1 MPSQSHALRYGLPGF
16 ALAFAAL
23 PLYLL
28 TPSLYAEQ
36 LGLHLAAVGLLLMA
50 TRLVDAF
57 ADPIIGRRIDRSSRH
72 VWIWMA
78 SGVAVMAISLALL
91 VNPPISWLQHQ
102 SNSQALGL
110 LWMGLA
116 ALFVSLG
123 NSVATLAHQSWAVSW
138 TADPDAQRKLVAS
151 REIWSLVGVI
161 TAAVIAAQRSGPAL
175 AIVLISVGALGIWL
189 TRGLQS
195 FGVKR
200 QDSVQQESDSWRV
213 LLGDIQFQKLL
224 GSFAINALANAIP
237 ATLFLFFV
245 QDRLKLSSETAG
257 LLLAIYF
264 VAAAASVRLWTSIMG
279 RIGARRTWQIAM
291 GIAIVSFVWALTLKQ
306 GDLIPFGI
314 ICLATGF
321 ALGAELVC
329 PPILLGALIDRA
341 GQRGRS
347 EASYFGIWNLIA
359 KLALAAAAGLV
370 LPALSGLGY
379 QPGAASGSDELQ
391 ALQWVY
397 AGLPCMLKLIALVM
411 LHPVQDVLSVSE
423 RTPS

>member
-1 MPSQSHALRYGLPGF
+1 M
-16 ALAFAAL
+16 
-23 PLYLL
+23 
-28 TPSLYAEQ
+28 
-36 LGLHLAAVGLLLMA
+36 
-50 TRLVDAF
+50 
-57 ADPIIGRRIDRSSRH
+57 
-72 VWIWMA
+72 
-78 SGVAVMAISLALL
+78 GV
-91 VNPPISWLQHQ
+91 
-102 SNSQALGL
+102 
-110 LWMGLA
+110 A

-195 FGVKR
+195 FGAKR

>member
-1 MPSQSHALRYGLPGF
+1 MPRSSQALRYGLPGA

-50 TRLVDAF
+50 TRLIDAF
-57 ADPIIGRRIDRSSRH
+57 ADPIIGRRIDRSAHH

-78 SGVAVMAISLALL
+78 SGLAVMAVSLALL
-91 VNPPISWLQHQ
+91 VNPPVEWLSQQPHQ
-102 SNSQALGL
+102 QTLGL
-110 LWMGLA
+110 LWMGVA
-116 ALFVSLG
+116 ALLVSLG

-138 TADPDAQRKLVAS
+138 TADPEAQRRLVAS
-151 REIWSLVGVI
+151 REVWSLIGVI

-175 AIVLISVGALGIWL
+175 AAIVIMVGGLGIWI

-195 FGVKR
+195 FGQR
-200 QDSVQQESDSWRV
+200 HRTTADDQGDSWRT
-213 LLGDIQFQKLL
+213 LLSDTDFQKLL
-224 GSFAINALANAIP
+224 GSFAVNALANAIP

-245 QDRLKLSSETAG
+245 QDRLQLSSETAG

-264 VAAAASVRLWTSIMG
+264 IAAAASVRVWTAIMA
-279 RIGARRTWQIAM
+279 RVGARRTWQIAM
-291 GIAIVSFVWALTLKQ
+291 AIAIVSFVWALTLQ
-306 GDLIPFGI
+306 PGDLIPFGI
-314 ICLATGF
+314 ICLATGA

-329 PPILLGALIDRA
+329 PPILLGTLIDRA

-347 EASYFGIWNLIA
+347 EASYFGIWNLVA

-370 LPALSGLGY
+370 LPALSGFGY
-379 QPGAASGSDELQ
+379 QPGRATGIDELQ

-397 AGLPCMLKLIALVM
+397 AGLPCMLKLIALIT
-411 LHPVQDVLSVSE
+411 LGRVQDGLSVSE
-423 RTPS
+423 RTLS

>member
-1 MPSQSHALRYGLPGF
+1 
-16 ALAFAAL
+16 
-23 PLYLL
+23 
-28 TPSLYAEQ
+28 
-36 LGLHLAAVGLLLMA
+36 
-50 TRLVDAF
+50 
-57 ADPIIGRRIDRSSRH
+57 
-72 VWIWMA
+72 MA
-78 SGVAVMAISLALL
+78 SGLSVMAVSLALL
-91 VNPPISWLQHQ
+91 VNPPVEWLQQQ
-102 SNSQALGL
+102 SYPQTLSLI
-110 LWMGLA
+110 WMGVA
-116 ALFVSLG
+116 ALCVSLG

-138 TADPDAQRKLVAS
+138 TADPDAQQKLVAS
-151 REIWSLVGVI
+151 REVWSLVGVI

-175 AIVLISVGALGIWL
+175 AIILMSVGALGIWL
-189 TRGLQS
+189 TRSLQS
-195 FGVKR
+195 FGKQHEDIAR
-200 QDSVQQESDSWRV
+200 DQTDSWRT
-213 LLGDIQFQKLL
+213 LLGDIGFQKLL

-264 VAAAASVRLWTSIMG
+264 IAAAAGVRLWTGIMA
-279 RIGARRTWQIAM
+279 RLGARRTWQIAM
-291 GIAIVSFVWALTLKQ
+291 AIAIVSFVWALTLDQ

-347 EASYFGIWNLIA
+347 EASYFGIWNLVA

-370 LPALSGLGY
+370 LPALSVLGY
-379 QPGAASGSDELQ
+379 QPGSTAGSHELQ

-411 LHPVQDVLSVSE
+411 LSRVQDVLSVSE

>member
-1 MPSQSHALRYGLPGF
+1 MPSSSQALRYGLPGA

-57 ADPIIGRRIDRSSRH
+57 ADPIIGRRIDRSPHH
-72 VWIWMA
+72 VWIWMT
-78 SGVAVMAISLALL
+78 SGLAVMAISLALL
-91 VNPPISWLQHQ
+91 VNPPIEWLEQHP
-102 SNSQALGL
+102 NRQALAL
-110 LWMGLA
+110 VWMGIA
-116 ALFVSLG
+116 ALLVSLG

-138 TADPDAQRKLVAS
+138 TADPEAQRRLVAS
-151 REIWSLVGVI
+151 RELWSLIGVI
-161 TAAVIAAQRSGPAL
+161 TAAVIAAQRSGPTL
-175 AIVLISVGALGIWL
+175 AVIVISVGGLGIWL

-195 FGVKR
+195 FGRKHGTAT
-200 QDSVQQESDSWRV
+200 DNPSDSWR
-213 LLGDIQFQKLL
+213 LLLSDPGFQKLL
-224 GSFAINALANAIP
+224 GSFAVNALANAIP

-245 QDRLKLSSETAG
+245 QDRLKLSAETAG
-257 LLLAIYF
+257 LLLAVYF
-264 VAAAASVRLWTSIMG
+264 IAAAASVRIWTKIMA
-279 RIGARRTWQIAM
+279 RTGAQRTWQAAM
-291 GIAIVSFVWALTLKQ
+291 AIAIASFIWALFLEE
-306 GDLIPFGI
+306 GDLIPFGV
-314 ICLATGF
+314 ICLATGA

-347 EASYFGIWNLIA
+347 EASYFGVWNLVA

-379 QPGAASGSDELQ
+379 QPGGTASIDELQ

-397 AGLPCMLKLIALVM
+397 AGLPCMLKLIALIT
-411 LHPVQDVLSVSE
+411 LNRIPVGLSVTE
-423 RTPS
+423 RTLS

>member
-1 MPSQSHALRYGLPGF
+1 MPRQSQALRYGLPGF

-36 LGLHLAAVGLLLMA
+36 LGLHLAAVGVLLRA

-57 ADPIIGRRIDRSSRH
+57 ADPIIGRLIDRSGRH
-72 VWIWMA
+72 VWVWLA
-78 SGVAVMAISLALL
+78 GGLSVMAISLALL
-91 VNPPISWLQHQ
+91 VNPPVEWLQQQ
-102 SNSQALGL
+102 SHPQAVSLI
-110 LWMGLA
+110 WMGTT
-116 ALFVSLG
+116 ALCVSLG

-138 TADPDAQRKLVAS
+138 TAEPDAQRKLVAS
-151 REIWSLVGVI
+151 REVWSLVGVI

-175 AIVLISVGALGIWL
+175 AIVLISVGALGLWL
-189 TRGLQS
+189 TRSLQL
-195 FGVKR
+195 FGAKHHDRVND
-200 QDSVQQESDSWRV
+200 QSDSWRT
-213 LLGDIQFQKLL
+213 LLSDVAFQKLL

-257 LLLAIYF
+257 LLLALYF
-264 VAAAASVRLWTSIMG
+264 IAAAASVRAWTGIMA
-279 RIGARRTWQIAM
+279 RLGARRTWQIAM
-291 GIAIVSFVWALTLKQ
+291 AIAILSFVWALTLDE
-306 GDLIPFGI
+306 GDLIAFGI

-341 GQRGRS
+341 GQRGKS
-347 EASYFGIWNLIA
+347 EASYFGIWNLVA

-379 QPGAASGSDELQ
+379 QPGSVTGAHELQ

-397 AGLPCMLKLIALVM
+397 AGLPCMLKLFALGM
-411 LHPVQDVLSVSE
+411 LSRVQDVLSVSE

>member
-1 MPSQSHALRYGLPGF
+1 MPRSSHALRYGLPGA

-50 TRLVDAF
+50 TRLIDAF
-57 ADPIIGRRIDRSSRH
+57 ADPIIGRRIDRSVRH
-72 VWIWMA
+72 VWVWMA
-78 SGVAVMAISLALL
+78 SGLAVMAISLALL
-91 VNPPISWLQHQ
+91 VNPPVDWLAQQPHQ
-102 SNSQALGL
+102 QTLGL
-110 LWMGLA
+110 LWMGVA
-116 ALFVSLG
+116 ALLVSLS

-138 TADPDAQRKLVAS
+138 TADPEAQRRLVAS
-151 REIWSLVGVI
+151 REVWSLIGVI

-175 AIVLISVGALGIWL
+175 AAIVITVGGLGIWF

-195 FGVKR
+195 FGQR
-200 QDSVQQESDSWRV
+200 HRTTSDDQGDSWRT
-213 LLGDIQFQKLL
+213 LLSDPGFQKLL
-224 GSFAINALANAIP
+224 GSFAVNALANAIP

-245 QDRLKLSSETAG
+245 QDRLQLSSETAG
-257 LLLAIYF
+257 LLLAVYF
-264 VAAAASVRLWTSIMG
+264 IAAAASVRVWTAIMA
-279 RIGARRTWQIAM
+279 RMGARRTWQIAM
-291 GIAIVSFVWALTLKQ
+291 AIAIVSFVWALTLEQ

-314 ICLATGF
+314 ICLATGA

-329 PPILLGALIDRA
+329 PPILLGALIDQA

-347 EASYFGIWNLIA
+347 EASYFGVWNLVA

-370 LPALSGLGY
+370 LPALSGFGY
-379 QPGAASGSDELQ
+379 QPGRAAGIGELQ

-397 AGLPCMLKLIALVM
+397 AGLPCMLKFIALIT
-411 LHPVQDVLSVSE
+411 LGRVQDGLPVSE
-423 RTPS
+423 RTL

>member
-1 MPSQSHALRYGLPGF
+1 MPSSSQALRYGLPGA

-57 ADPIIGRRIDRSSRH
+57 ADPIIGRRIDRSPHH
-72 VWIWMA
+72 VWIWMT
-78 SGVAVMAISLALL
+78 SGLAVMAISLALL
-91 VNPPISWLQHQ
+91 VNPPIEWLEQHP
-102 SNSQALGL
+102 NRQALAL
-110 LWMGLA
+110 VWMGIA
-116 ALFVSLG
+116 ALLVSLG

-138 TADPDAQRKLVAS
+138 TADPEAQRRLVAS
-151 REIWSLVGVI
+151 RELWSLIGVI
-161 TAAVIAAQRSGPAL
+161 TAAVIAAQRSGPTL
-175 AIVLISVGALGIWL
+175 AVIVISVGGLGIWL

-195 FGVKR
+195 FGRKHGTAA
-200 QDSVQQESDSWRV
+200 DNPSDSWR
-213 LLGDIQFQKLL
+213 LLLSDPGFQKLL
-224 GSFAINALANAIP
+224 GSFAVNALANAIP

-245 QDRLKLSSETAG
+245 QDRLKLSAETAG
-257 LLLAIYF
+257 LLLAVYF
-264 VAAAASVRLWTSIMG
+264 IAAAASVRIWTKIMA
-279 RIGARRTWQIAM
+279 RTGAQRTWQAAM
-291 GIAIVSFVWALTLKQ
+291 AIAIASFIWALFLEE
-306 GDLIPFGI
+306 GDLIPFGV
-314 ICLATGF
+314 ICLATGA

-347 EASYFGIWNLIA
+347 EASYFGVWNLVA

-379 QPGAASGSDELQ
+379 QPGGTASIDELQ

-397 AGLPCMLKLIALVM
+397 AGLPCMLKLIALIT
-411 LHPVQDVLSVSE
+411 LNRIPVGLSVTE
-423 RTPS
+423 RTLS

>member
-1 MPSQSHALRYGLPGF
+1 MPRQSQALRYGLPGF

-36 LGLHLAAVGLLLMA
+36 LGLHLAAVGVLLMA

-57 ADPIIGRRIDRSSRH
+57 ADPIIGRLIDRSGRH
-72 VWIWMA
+72 VWVWLA
-78 SGVAVMAISLALL
+78 GGLSVMAISLALL
-91 VNPPISWLQHQ
+91 VNPPVEWLQQQ
-102 SNSQALGL
+102 SHPQAVSLI
-110 LWMGLA
+110 WMGTT
-116 ALFVSLG
+116 ALCVSLG

-138 TADPDAQRKLVAS
+138 TAEPDAQRKLVAS
-151 REIWSLVGVI
+151 REVWSLVGVI

-175 AIVLISVGALGIWL
+175 AIVLISVGALGLWL
-189 TRGLQS
+189 TRSLQL
-195 FGVKR
+195 FGAKHHDRVND
-200 QDSVQQESDSWRV
+200 QSDSWRT
-213 LLGDIQFQKLL
+213 LLSDVAFQKLL

-257 LLLAIYF
+257 LLLALYF
-264 VAAAASVRLWTSIMG
+264 IAAAASVRAWTGIMA
-279 RIGARRTWQIAM
+279 RLGARRTWQIAM
-291 GIAIVSFVWALTLKQ
+291 AIAIVSFVWALTLDE
-306 GDLIPFGI
+306 GDLIAFGI

-341 GQRGRS
+341 GQRGKS
-347 EASYFGIWNLIA
+347 EASYFGIWNLVA

-379 QPGAASGSDELQ
+379 QPGSVTGAHELQ

-397 AGLPCMLKLIALVM
+397 AGLPCMLKLFALVM
-411 LHPVQDVLSVSE
+411 LSRVQDVLSVSE

>member
-1 MPSQSHALRYGLPGF
+1 MPSSSQALRYGLPGA

-57 ADPIIGRRIDRSSRH
+57 ADPIIGRRIDRSPHH
-72 VWIWMA
+72 VWIWMT
-78 SGVAVMAISLALL
+78 SGLAVMAISLALL
-91 VNPPISWLQHQ
+91 VNPPIEWLEQHP
-102 SNSQALGL
+102 NRQALAL
-110 LWMGLA
+110 IWMGIA
-116 ALFVSLG
+116 ALLVSLG

-138 TADPDAQRKLVAS
+138 TADPEAQRRLVAS
-151 REIWSLVGVI
+151 RELWSLIGVI
-161 TAAVIAAQRSGPAL
+161 TAAVIAAQRSGPTL
-175 AIVLISVGALGIWL
+175 AVIVISVGGLGIWL

-195 FGVKR
+195 FGRKHGTAA
-200 QDSVQQESDSWRV
+200 DNPSDSWR
-213 LLGDIQFQKLL
+213 LLLSDPGFQKLL
-224 GSFAINALANAIP
+224 GSFAVNALANAIP

-245 QDRLKLSSETAG
+245 QDRLKLSAETAG
-257 LLLAIYF
+257 LLLAVYF
-264 VAAAASVRLWTSIMG
+264 IAAAASVRIWTKIMA
-279 RIGARRTWQIAM
+279 RTGAQRTWQAAM
-291 GIAIVSFVWALTLKQ
+291 AIAIASFIWALFLEE
-306 GDLIPFGI
+306 GDLIPFGV
-314 ICLATGF
+314 ICLATGA

-347 EASYFGIWNLIA
+347 EASYFGVWNLVA

-379 QPGAASGSDELQ
+379 QPGGTASIDELQ

-397 AGLPCMLKLIALVM
+397 AGLPCMLKLIALIT
-411 LHPVQDVLSVSE
+411 LNRIPVGLSVTE
-423 RTPS
+423 RTLS

>member
-1 MPSQSHALRYGLPGF
+1 MPRSSHALRYGLPGA

-36 LGLHLAAVGLLLMA
+36 LGLPLAAVGLLLMA
-50 TRLVDAF
+50 TRLMDAF
-57 ADPIIGRRIDRSSRH
+57 ADPIIGRRIDRSGHH
-72 VWIWMA
+72 VWAWMA
-78 SGVAVMAISLALL
+78 TGLAVMAISLALL
-91 VNPPISWLQHQ
+91 VNPPVEWLAQQSHQ
-102 SNSQALGL
+102 QTLGL
-110 LWMGLA
+110 LWMGIA
-116 ALFVSLG
+116 ALFVSLS

-138 TADPDAQRKLVAS
+138 TAEPEAQRRLVAS
-151 REIWSLVGVI
+151 REVWSLIGVI

-175 AIVLISVGALGIWL
+175 AVIVISVGGLGIWF

-195 FGVKR
+195 FGQR
-200 QDSVQQESDSWRV
+200 ARTAMDDHRDSWQQ
-213 LLGDIQFQKLL
+213 LLSDPGFQKLL
-224 GSFAINALANAIP
+224 GSFAVNALANAIP

-245 QDRLKLSSETAG
+245 QDHLRLSSETAG

-264 VAAAASVRLWTSIMG
+264 IAAAASVRIWTAIMA
-279 RIGARRTWQIAM
+279 RLGARRTWQIAM
-291 GIAIVSFVWALTLKQ
+291 AIAIVSFVWALTLAQ

-314 ICLATGF
+314 ICLATGA

-347 EASYFGIWNLIA
+347 EASYFGIWNLVA

-370 LPALSGLGY
+370 LPALSGFGY
-379 QPGAASGSDELQ
+379 QPGRAVGIGELQ

-397 AGLPCMLKLIALVM
+397 AGLPCMLKLIALITLGRV
-411 LHPVQDVLSVSE
+411 HDGLSVSE
-423 RTPS
+423 RTLS

>member
-1 MPSQSHALRYGLPGF
+1 MPSPSHALRYGLPGF

-57 ADPIIGRRIDRSSRH
+57 ADPIIGRLIDRSSHH
-72 VWIWMA
+72 VWVWLA
-78 SGVAVMAISLALL
+78 NGLLVMAISLALL

-110 LWMGLA
+110 LWMGVA

-138 TADPDAQRKLVAS
+138 TAEPDTQRKLVAS
-151 REIWSLVGVI
+151 REVWALVGVI

-175 AIVLISVGALGIWL
+175 ALILMSAGALGIWL
-189 TRGLQS
+189 TRSLRS
-195 FGVKR
+195 FGTKHLDLAKD
-200 QDSVQQESDSWRV
+200 QSEPWRT
-213 LLGDIQFQKLL
+213 LLGDLEFQKLL
-224 GSFAINALANAIP
+224 GAFAINALANAIP

-257 LLLAIYF
+257 LLLALYF
-264 VAAAASVRLWTSIMG
+264 IAAAVSVRLWTGIMV
-279 RIGARRTWQIAM
+279 RLGARRTWQIAM
-291 GIAIVSFVWALTLKQ
+291 AIAIVSFVWALTLDQ
-306 GDLIPFGI
+306 GDLTAFGI

-379 QPGAASGSDELQ
+379 QPGSTTGNHELQ

-411 LHPVQDVLSVSE
+411 LNRVQDVLSVSE
-423 RTPS
+423 RTPL

>member
-1 MPSQSHALRYGLPGF
+1 MPSSSQALRYGLPGA

-57 ADPIIGRRIDRSSRH
+57 ADPIIGRRIDRSPHH
-72 VWIWMA
+72 VWIWMT
-78 SGVAVMAISLALL
+78 SGLAVMAISLALL
-91 VNPPISWLQHQ
+91 VNPPIEWLEQHP
-102 SNSQALGL
+102 NRQALAL
-110 LWMGLA
+110 VWMGIA
-116 ALFVSLG
+116 ALLVSLG

-138 TADPDAQRKLVAS
+138 TAEPEAQRRLVAS
-151 REIWSLVGVI
+151 RELWSLIGVI
-161 TAAVIAAQRSGPAL
+161 TAAVIAAQRSGPTL
-175 AIVLISVGALGIWL
+175 AVIVISVGGLGIWL

-195 FGVKR
+195 FGRKQR
-200 QDSVQQESDSWRV
+200 TAADNPGDSWR
-213 LLGDIQFQKLL
+213 LLLSDPGFQKLL
-224 GSFAINALANAIP
+224 GSFAVNALANAIP

-245 QDRLKLSSETAG
+245 QDRLKLSAETAG
-257 LLLAIYF
+257 LLLAVYF
-264 VAAAASVRLWTSIMG
+264 IAAAASVRIWTKIMA
-279 RIGARRTWQIAM
+279 RTGAQRTWQAAM
-291 GIAIVSFVWALTLKQ
+291 AIAIASFIWALFLEE
-306 GDLIPFGI
+306 GDLIPFGV
-314 ICLATGF
+314 ICLATGA

-347 EASYFGIWNLIA
+347 EASYFGVWNLVA

-379 QPGAASGSDELQ
+379 QPGGTASIDELQ

-397 AGLPCMLKLIALVM
+397 AGLPCMLKLIALIT
-411 LHPVQDVLSVSE
+411 LNRIPVGLSVTE
-423 RTPS
+423 RTLS

>member
-1 MPSQSHALRYGLPGF
+1 MPRSSQALRYGLPGA

-50 TRLVDAF
+50 TRLIDAF
-57 ADPIIGRRIDRSSRH
+57 ADPIIGRRIDRSVHH
-72 VWIWMA
+72 VWVWMA
-78 SGVAVMAISLALL
+78 SGLAVMAISLALL
-91 VNPPISWLQHQ
+91 VNPPVDWLAQQPHQ
-102 SNSQALGL
+102 QTLGL
-110 LWMGLA
+110 LWMGVA
-116 ALFVSLG
+116 ALLVSLS

-138 TADPDAQRKLVAS
+138 TADPDAQRRLVAS
-151 REIWSLVGVI
+151 REVWSLIGVI

-175 AIVLISVGALGIWL
+175 AVIVITVGGLGIWL

-195 FGVKR
+195 FGQR
-200 QDSVQQESDSWRV
+200 HRTTSDDHGDSWWT
-213 LLGDIQFQKLL
+213 LLSDPGFQKLL
-224 GSFAINALANAIP
+224 GSFAVNALANAIP

-245 QDRLKLSSETAG
+245 QDRLQLSSETAG

-264 VAAAASVRLWTSIMG
+264 IAAAASVRVWTAIMA
-279 RIGARRTWQIAM
+279 RVGARRTWQIAM
-291 GIAIVSFVWALTLKQ
+291 AIAIVSFVWALTLQ
-306 GDLIPFGI
+306 PGDLIPFGI
-314 ICLATGF
+314 ICLATGA

-329 PPILLGALIDRA
+329 PPILLGTLIDRA

-347 EASYFGIWNLIA
+347 EASYFGIWNLVA

-370 LPALSGLGY
+370 LPALSGFGY
-379 QPGAASGSDELQ
+379 QPGRATGIDELQ

-397 AGLPCMLKLIALVM
+397 AGLPCMLKLIALIT
-411 LHPVQDVLSVSE
+411 LGRVQDGLSVSE
-423 RTPS
+423 RTLS